1 MVQIKERPDYVLI
14 IITGFLIF
22 FGIIVLASA
31 STYILKPTLGETFY
45 FLIHQ
50 IIFGLIPGI
59 LLAVILYKIP
69 LGLIKKKA
77 ILLLLLNLILMLM
90 VFLPIIGKKSG
101 ESARWI
107 VLGPISIQPSELLKL
122 TFILYLA
129 SWLES
134 RSEKTSLV
142 AEKGKLPENLLAFLA
157 IIVFIAFI
165 LYQQSD
171 ISTFGVIA
179 ATGTLMYLFAK
190 TPFWHTLAIILLGV
204 VGAYLLITAAPYRIN
219 RVKVLLDP
227 ENAPSDT
234 SYQIRQSMI
243 AVGSGKIFGLG
254 LGMSQQKF
262 GLPHPIS
269 DSIFALLAEETGFLG
284 AAVLILLFLLFLW
297 RGFKIGKETNN
308 IFYRLSA
315 LGITSWIMLQ
325 ALINIASMI
334 GVFPL
339 TGIPLPFISSGGSAL
354 IAELGGLG
362 ILLNISKQGN

>member
-1 MVQIKERPDYVLI
+1 MVKIKEKPDYVLLL
-14 IITGFLIF
+14 TAGFLLF

-50 IIFGLIPGI
+50 VLFGLIPGI
-59 LLAVILYKIP
+59 ILAVVLYKLP
-69 LGLIKKKA
+69 LDFIKKKA
-77 ILLLLLNLILMLM
+77 TLFLLLNLVLMLM
-90 VFLPIIGKKSG
+90 VFLPVIGKKSG

-107 VLGPISIQPSELLKL
+107 VLGPISIQPSEMLKL

-134 RSEKTSLV
+134 RSEKVSLSPG
-142 AEKGKLPENLLAFLA
+142 KSKLPENLIAFLS

-179 ATGTLMYLFAK
+179 LTGGLMYLFGK
-190 TPFWHTLAIILLGV
+190 TPFWHSVAIVSVGV
-204 VGAYLLITAAPYRIN
+204 LGAYLLITAAPYRMN
-219 RVKVLLDP
+219 RVMVFLNPEQDP
-227 ENAPSDT
+227 LGN

-284 AAVLILLFLLFLW
+284 AAALILLFILFLW

-308 IFYRLSA
+308 LFYRLSA
-315 LGITSWIMLQ
+315 LGITSWIVLQ
-325 ALINIASMI
+325 AFINIASMI
-334 GVFPL
+334 GAFPL

-362 ILLNISKQGN
+362 VLLNISKQHN